1 MIDDYPCTYSIC
13 CSDCLYLDYCP
24 YRDNDLID
32 EDADDD
38 YIKRKI
44 MDELT
49 SEEIAERF
57 TEASRANGISM
68 AEAAD
73 KLEEFAK
80 HLPPPSEEDIYYVTS
95 NTSLSW
101 RQKRMIIKRLRKAI
115 K

>member
-1 MIDDYPCTYSIC
+1 MNDDCPCTYPIS
-13 CSDCLYLDYCP
+13 CSDCSYLDYCP
-24 YRDNDLID
+24 YHDNDLID
-32 EDADDD
+32 EDVDDD

-44 MDELT
+44 MNELT
-49 SEEIAERF
+49 SEEIAEQLN
-57 TEASRANGISM
+57 EAFRANGISIV
-68 AEAAD
+68 EAAD

-101 RQKRMIIKRLRKAI
+101 RQKRMIIRRLKKAI